1 MKYTYGTIIAVA
13 AALFFYLRLII
24 LQRQKVKQLSR
35 VGKTDRKKNRSS
47 SNDAKKGNGLT
58 TAFPKLDITSPYLLG
73 LGILLIISGAVLS
86 AAPWLNLQG
95 RDLWW
100 IPVTL
105 GIILMT
111 ITIR

>member
-1 MKYTYGTIIAVA
+1 MKYTYGTIIAVV
-13 AALFFYLRLII
+13 AALFFYLRLTVI
-24 LQRQKVKQLSR
+24 QRQKANRLSHSEKKERKKSR
-35 VGKTDRKKNRSS
+35 VATGKESNR
-47 SNDAKKGNGLT
+47 
-58 TAFPKLDITSPYLLG
+58 TAISAIPKLDITSPYLLG
-73 LGILLIISGAVLS
+73 LGILLIVSGAALS
-86 AAPWLNLQG
+86 IAPWLNLQV

>member
-35 VGKTDRKKNRSS
+35 VSSSERKKKRSRS
-47 SNDAKKGNGLT
+47 SNDKNGIGIT
-58 TAFPKLDITSPYLLG
+58 SGFPKLEITSPYLLG
-73 LGILLIISGAVLS
+73 LGILLILSGAALS
-86 AAPWLNLQG
+86 ALPWFISQV

-105 GIILMT
+105 GILLMS
-111 ITIR
+111 ITIH